1 MLTDFSVID
10 FGLRAAFVGGRSAA
24 PTGFER
30 TRPTGTRY
38 EPQGSPSGALAMGEW
53 PGYAN
58 LAVLEA
64 NDGPLDQAA
73 RRGFGVDLARA
84 DLAEGFARAMSD
96 EIARGTTRRGSFSP

>member
-38 EPQGSPSGALAMGEW
+38 EPQGSPSGALAMGSGRVCQ
-53 PGYAN
+53 PCRSD
-58 LAVLEA
+58 EA
-64 NDGPLDQAA
+64 NEGPLDQAA
-73 RRGFGVDLARA
+73 RRGFGVHLARA
-84 DLAEGFARAMSD
+84 ATSQKVSLGRCQTKLREAPLAVVA
-96 EIARGTTRRGSFSP
+96 